1 MASPIGPY
9 ELGAAR
15 DRGTGRPVLLGRVG
29 RATQYG
35 TSGTSTDPERPS
47 DLGRFPHGGARSR
60 APVPRFAMTPIMHGS
75 DVILHQPAVVARS
88 AVDRR
93 EQ

>member
-1 MASPIGPY
+1 
-9 ELGAAR
+9 
-15 DRGTGRPVLLGRVG
+15 
-29 RATQYG
+29 
-35 TSGTSTDPERPS
+35 
-47 DLGRFPHGGARSR
+47 
-60 APVPRFAMTPIMHGS
+60 MTPIMHGS